1 MQVPKDQGLFFAVF
15 VTLCLAATVVLW
27 MSMPVH
33 QAVELE
39 GEEEEAVEE
48 SEALTLPPAVT
59 PEERLKKMEV
69 ALGLARAVISQL
81 EESQTDKP
89 KK

>member
-1 MQVPKDQGLFFAVF
+1 MRAPRDQGLFFATFVGLCLL
-15 VTLCLAATVVLW
+15 VTLAFWL
-27 MSMPVH
+27 SIPVH
-33 QAVELE
+33 QVVELE
-39 GEEEEAVEE
+39 GEEEEAEE

-81 EESQTDKP
+81 EESQTGES